1 MNFLKKK
8 EYTQSNKFLTNGY
21 IISKTEN
28 RKSIY
33 FLKSLIKAKS
43 EKLLNKKKIDINK
56 IHKYV
61 SVDNLNEFR
70 LEIIYELNKN
80 KLTSF
85 HYFNSARNSLYNLAG
100 NELMMQKNINLSIQ
114 MPNDESSLLPIHSD
128 VWSGDS
134 PYEINLWLPLVNCF
148 NTKSMYI
155 LEKKFYDKFVINFKK
170 KKAKNS
176 SQIFSL
182 VKKKVKWINIKYG
195 EFLLFDQ
202 SLPHGN
208 VINKENETRWSMNCR
223 FKSFFSPYGDKK
235 IGEFFLPITTRAM
248 TKVGLNFKNPFVK

>member
-43 EKLLNKKKIDINK
+43 EKLLNKKIDINK

-80 KLTSF
+80 KLTRF
-85 HYFNSARNSLYNLAG
+85 HYFNSA
-100 NELMMQKNINLSIQ
+100 
-114 MPNDESSLLPIHSD
+114 
-128 VWSGDS
+128 
-134 PYEINLWLPLVNCF
+134 
-148 NTKSMYI
+148 
-155 LEKKFYDKFVINFKK
+155 
-170 KKAKNS
+170 
-176 SQIFSL
+176 
-182 VKKKVKWINIKYG
+182 
-195 EFLLFDQ
+195 
-202 SLPHGN
+202 
-208 VINKENETRWSMNCR
+208 ETHC
-223 FKSFFSPYGDKK
+223 
-235 IGEFFLPITTRAM
+235 II
-248 TKVGLNFKNPFVK
+248 